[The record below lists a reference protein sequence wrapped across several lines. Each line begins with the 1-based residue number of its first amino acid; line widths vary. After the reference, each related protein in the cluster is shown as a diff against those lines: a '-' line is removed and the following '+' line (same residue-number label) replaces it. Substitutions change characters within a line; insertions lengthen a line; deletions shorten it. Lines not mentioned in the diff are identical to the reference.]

1 MAHTKSARKRV
12 RQAKKRREINR
23 YHISRMKTT
32 IKRIKEAIKKKDL
45 ETAEK
50 LLPLAQKLA
59 YRAAAKGAIHKNEAR
74 RRVSRIYNQVNQLK
88 KSLAEAK

>member
-12 RQAKKRREINR
+12 RQAEKRRKINR
-23 YHISRMKTT
+23 YHISRMKTA
-32 IKRIKEAIKKKDL
+32 IKRINEALKNKDV

-59 YRAAAKGAIHKNEAR
+59 YRAAAKGAIHKNEASR
-74 RRVSRIYNQVNQLK
+74 RISRVAQKINQAKQT
-88 KSLAEAK
+88 LAS

>member
-1 MAHTKSARKRV
+1 MAHTVSTRRRI
-12 RQAKKRREINR
+12 RQAERRRKINR
-23 YHISRMKTT
+23 LHISRMKTT
-32 IKRIKEAIKKKDL
+32 IKRIREAIKDKDL

-74 RRVSRIYNQVNQLK
+74 RRISRIYKHVNSFK
-88 KSLAEAK
+88 AELSQAK

>member
-1 MAHTKSARKRV
+1 MAHTVSTRRRI
-12 RQAKKRREINR
+12 RQAERRRKINR
-23 YHISRMKTT
+23 LHISRMKTT
-32 IKRIKEAIKKKDL
+32 IKRIREAIKEKDL

-74 RRVSRIYNQVNQLK
+74 RRVSRIYKQVNSFK
-88 KSLAEAK
+88 AELSQSK